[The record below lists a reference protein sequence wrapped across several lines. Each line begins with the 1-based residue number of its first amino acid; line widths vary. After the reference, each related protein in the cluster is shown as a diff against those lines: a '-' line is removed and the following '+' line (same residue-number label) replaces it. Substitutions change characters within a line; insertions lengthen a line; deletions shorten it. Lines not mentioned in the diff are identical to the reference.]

1 MSGLIQHRNP
11 LANKM
16 SDPVL
21 QKTVKCKNHSSIFKV
36 KEACERTITFSFS
49 YVGRDE
55 ILNDVLS
62 FKNVKAC
69 HTIHISS
76 KTITENVD
84 ILTDY
89 LLTFRL

>member
-1 MSGLIQHRNP
+1 
-11 LANKM
+11 M

-36 KEACERTITFSFS
+36 KEACKRTITFSFS

-55 ILNDVLS
+55 ILKDVLS

-69 HTIHISS
+69 QTIHISS

>member
-1 MSGLIQHRNP
+1 MNGFIQPCNP

-21 QKTVKCKNHSSIFKV
+21 QKTVKYSNHSSIFKI
-36 KEACERTITFSFS
+36 KEACKRTITFSFS
-49 YVGRDE
+49 DVERDE
-55 ILNDVLS
+55 ILKDVLS

-69 HTIHISS
+69 ETIYIPS

-84 ILTDY
+84 IFTY
-89 LLTFRL
+89 SLLTFRL